1 MNNLFKQHA
10 LTYGEEGKK
19 WFEGIPTILKTYEKK
34 WRLKALAPY
43 NLTYNYIAPVERAN
57 RSRAVLKICY
67 PKDIE
72 FQSEIDML
80 TTCNG
85 DGMVRL
91 LQSDRTNAVILI
103 EEVTPGT
110 PLSKVTDD
118 TEATKIHAAV
128 MKRLWK
134 PLPNNHH
141 FTTIATWAQALYELS
156 DPFPSH
162 LVQNAVALL
171 EELLATSAPPVLTHA
186 DLHHDN
192 ILKSDRG
199 DWLAID
205 PKGIAAEPC
214 YDTTAMIRNP
224 YKLLHAMPNIDQ
236 LLKNRIQIMSK
247 ELGFD
252 PERIRRWCFVQT
264 VLSGV
269 WTRDDAND
277 SAHAVNV
284 ATALDRIT
292 V

>member
-19 WFEGIPTILKTYEKK
+19 WFERIPSIIKTYEEK
-34 WRLKALAPY
+34 WSLRVLPPY
-43 NLTYNYIAPVERAN
+43 TLTYNYIAPAEHSDG
-57 RSRAVLKICY
+57 SRAVLKIGY

-80 TTCNG
+80 TVCNG

-91 LQSDRTNAVILI
+91 LNADRANAVILI
-103 EEVTPGT
+103 EEVAPGT
-110 PLSKVTDD
+110 PLSKMTDD
-118 TEATKIHAAV
+118 REATKIHAAV

-134 PLPNNHH
+134 PLPDNHH
-141 FTTIATWAQALYELS
+141 FTTIAKWAQALYEPS
-156 DPFPSH
+156 DPFPSN
-162 LVQNAVALL
+162 LVQKAVALL
-171 EELLATSAPPVLTHA
+171 EELLATSAPPMLTHA

-199 DWLAID
+199 EWLAID

-224 YKLLHAMPNIDQ
+224 YKLLHEMPNIDD
-236 LLKNRIQIMSK
+236 LLRNRIRVLSE

-264 VLSGV
+264 VLSGI
-269 WTRDDAND
+269 WCRNDARDMT
-277 SAHAVNV
+277 HAIKV
-284 ATALDRIT
+284 AIALDRIK